1 MQNQIDR
8 KIRELPAPSDSGQPA
23 EQNHPPTLAEALA
36 LIRRLLP
43 FDHAALTRTLIATEL
58 IEKMP
63 DLPENVG
70 SEFYEAATTLLFSAV
85 HPEESND

>member
-8 KIRELPAPSDSGQPA
+8 EIRELPAPSDGGQA
-23 EQNHPPTLAEALA
+23 ALPPTLAEAFA
-36 LIRRLLP
+36 LIQRLLP
-43 FDHAALTRTLIATEL
+43 FDRAALTRTLIAAEV

-70 SEFYEAATTLLFSAV
+70 SEFYEAATTLLFAAA
-85 HPEESND
+85 HPGESND